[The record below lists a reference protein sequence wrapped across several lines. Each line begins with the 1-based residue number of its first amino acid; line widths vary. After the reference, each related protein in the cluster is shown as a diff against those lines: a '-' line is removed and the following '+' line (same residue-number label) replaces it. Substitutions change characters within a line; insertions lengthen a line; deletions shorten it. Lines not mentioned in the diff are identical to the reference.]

1 MLIDLLS
8 GRAATFQAHRYG
20 PQTSAP
26 PHRPA
31 RGAGWPDWLPR
42 AETPSDRHSAPV
54 FIRASPYLKVQK
66 RVATSPG
73 RSRRRTA
80 CAAGADAAA
89 GRLAGSLRDGTGCR
103 VGATLPNVAAQVGQG
118 QFTHGEPAAIIDSY
132 VRTSA
137 PGHLTRPAVAV
148 GAVRLL
154 RRGAADRSA
163 GDRQSVP
170 GGRGP
175 GGRRGLGAAEPG
187 RREDAGP
194 VLSWACYG
202 VTTFGRYVV
211 RRRGTSCAGPARLMR
226 SGSQ

>member
-103 VGATLPNVAAQVGQG
+103 VGADAAERGGAGRSGAVHARRAGD
-118 QFTHGEPAAIIDSY
+118 HRL
-132 VRTSA
+132 VRA
-137 PGHLTRPAVAV
+137 HQRTRP
-148 GAVRLL
+148 
-154 RRGAADRSA
+154 
-163 GDRQSVP
+163 P
-170 GGRGP
+170 HP
-175 GGRRGLGAAEPG
+175 
-187 RREDAGP
+187 
-194 VLSWACYG
+194 AC
-202 VTTFGRYVV
+202 
-211 RRRGTSCAGPARLMR
+211 RRRRCRAASPTRGCR
-226 SGSQ
+226 SVCR

>member
-1 MLIDLLS
+1 M
-8 GRAATFQAHRYG
+8 Q
-20 PQTSAP
+20 
-26 PHRPA
+26 
-31 RGAGWPDWLPR
+31 
-42 AETPSDRHSAPV
+42 RH
-54 FIRASPYLKVQK
+54 
-66 RVATSPG
+66 RVAHDGVQPAL
-73 RSRRRTA
+73 RVRTLLQ
-80 CAAGADAAA
+80 GAWRDLFATGLDAV
-89 GRLAGSLRDGTGCR
+89 LAP
-103 VGATLPNVAAQVGQG
+103 TLPNVAAQVGQG

-163 GDRQSVP
+163 GDRQAVP